1 MVVLFSKE
9 FEMTIQ
15 EIEQA
20 ITELSHDEL
29 TRLREWFD
37 EYYAR
42 AWDKQIERDAASGR
56 LDKVIAEADEEYN
69 AGLSKPL

>member
-1 MVVLFSKE
+1 MGVVFSKE

-20 ITELSHDEL
+20 ITELDPDEL

-37 EYYAR
+37 EYFAQV
-42 AWDKQIERDAASGR
+42 WDEQIERDAASGR
-56 LDKVIAEADEEYN
+56 LDKLIAEVDEEYN
-69 AGLSKPL
+69 AGHSKPL